1 MTDTQTFK
9 TADAEHQTFRL
20 YGPSGDVIMTGSMNA
35 IMERLP
41 DTTARNDALSTMLDT
56 AVKQVEAEEKLEDAR
71 ACAAQILVDGITRLT
86 SRLDQFEKQRALSAK
101 RAEAAR
107 KEAAQRQVQRY
118 MDELP
123 DPDDPDP
130 DEQEPYSTD
139 PAERA
144 ASLRDQATEG
154 LPPPADPAGAA
165 LKDAGL
171 EQEVTATRPTPDPA
185 DLGHVPDPKQIAPPV
200 AASFW

>member
-1 MTDTQTFK
+1 MAELNENLLATNERLSAREQELNEREQTFNEQSTQLAHK
-9 TADAEHQTFRL
+9 LAD
-20 YGPSGDVIMTGSMNA
+20 SGSRIV
-35 IMERLP
+35 
-41 DTTARNDALSTMLDT
+41 DAF
-56 AVKQVEAEEKLEDAR
+56 EKAR
-71 ACAAQILVDGITRLT
+71 AQ
-86 SRLDQFEKQRALSAK
+86 SAK

-123 DPDDPDP
+123 DPDNPEEDQPED
-130 DEQEPYSTD
+130 EPYSTD

-144 ASLRDQATEG
+144 AAVRDEVVEG
-154 LPPPADPAGAA
+154 IPPPVDPAGAA

-171 EQEVTATRPTPDPA
+171 EEGVTTTELTPNPQ